1 VPSTFSKLA
10 EPFDKAR
17 PSFMKHIGVLEASG
31 LIVSQKIGR
40 IRTCKLDRENRYEN
54 LDNLLTTLSG
64 ENNET

>member
-1 VPSTFSKLA
+1 
-10 EPFDKAR
+10 
-17 PSFMKHIGVLEASG
+17 MKHIGVLEASG